1 MATIKLVILPHA
13 VLKDGTHRIR
23 IAVNHQ
29 GITRYI
35 PTRFKVETLTQFRDG
50 QVLNRPDAHTLNIK
64 LRNLLND
71 YEERLYN
78 IPSLQLYSCTQL
90 KEILHNGTTIDKPST
105 FQAVATEYIEELR
118 QDKRD
123 NYATLLERNCR
134 YFTNFCKG
142 DILLS
147 SITPYII
154 QNYVRYLKK
163 NYRMNDT
170 TIDMFIS
177 RTRTIINRARKQ
189 NLVHYDIIPTSV
201 HKIQSPPE
209 RELDITIQE
218 IITIRDSSPKERK
231 LIVARDVF
239 MLSYYLGGAN
249 LIDILSYDFRNTSRF
264 EYVRTKS
271 RNTKTGD
278 KRISLTIPSEA
289 EPIIERWV
297 NKNTGKLDF
306 GYRFSYS
313 NFSRYMNRGVK
324 SLAESLHI
332 KHKVTYYSARKSF
345 VQHGF
350 ELGIPLEILEY
361 CIGQSMKKNRPIFNY
376 LRIMRDHADKAIREI
391 LDNLKQ

>member
-13 VLKDGTHRIR
+13 TLKDGSNKIR

-35 PTRFKVETLTQFRDG
+35 PTHYKVDSPSQFRDG
-50 QVLNRPDAHTLNIK
+50 QVLNRPDAHTMNIK

-78 IPSLQLYSCTQL
+78 ISSLHLYSCTQL
-90 KEILHNGTTIDKPST
+90 KELLHNGSKPDTPLT
-105 FQAVATEYIEELR
+105 FQAVCNEYISELR

-134 YFTNFCKG
+134 YFTAFCKG
-142 DILLS
+142 DILLA

-177 RTRTIINRARKQ
+177 RTRTILNRAKKQ
-189 NLVHYDIIPTSV
+189 NLVHYEVEPTSI
-201 HKIQSPPE
+201 HKIQASPE
-209 RELDITIQE
+209 RELDITVQE
-218 IITIRDSSPKERK
+218 LQKIRDSSPDTKR
-231 LIVARDVF
+231 LIAARDLL
-239 MLSYYLGGAN
+239 MLSYYLGGVN
-249 LIDILSYDFRNTSRF
+249 LIDLLSYDFRNASRF
-264 EYVRTKS
+264 EYIRIKS
-271 RNTKTGD
+271 RNTKMGD
-278 KRISLTIPSEA
+278 KRISITIPPEA
-289 EPIIERWV
+289 SPIIERWM
-297 NKNTGKLDF
+297 NRNTGKLDF
-306 GYRFSYS
+306 GYKFSYS
-313 NFSRYMNRGVK
+313 NFSRYINRSIKALAK
-324 SLAESLHI
+324 SLQI
-332 KHKVTYYSARKSF
+332 KSKVTYYSARKSF

-350 ELGIPLEILEY
+350 ELGVPLEVLEY

-376 LRIMRDHADKAIREI
+376 LRIMRDHADKAIRII
-391 LDNLKQ
+391 LDNLI

>member
-13 VLKDGTHRIR
+13 TLKDGTNKIR

-29 GITRYI
+29 GVTRYI
-35 PTRFKVETLTQFRDG
+35 PTHYKVDSPSQFRDG
-50 QVLNRPDAHTLNIK
+50 QVLNRPDAHTMNIK

-78 IPSLQLYSCTQL
+78 ISSLHLYSCTQL
-90 KEILHNGTTIDKPST
+90 KELLRNGSKPDTPLT
-105 FQAVATEYIEELR
+105 FQAVSFEYISELR

-134 YFTNFCKG
+134 YFTAFCKG
-142 DILLS
+142 DILLA

-177 RTRTIINRARKQ
+177 RTRTILNRAKKQ
-189 NLVHYDIIPTSV
+189 NLVHYEIEPTSI
-201 HKIQSPPE
+201 HKIQAAPE
-209 RELDITIQE
+209 RELDITVQE
-218 IITIRDSSPKERK
+218 LIKIRDSSPDSKR
-231 LIVARDVF
+231 LIVARDLIL
-239 MLSYYLGGAN
+239 LSYYLGGVN
-249 LIDILSYDFRNTSRF
+249 LIDLLSYDFRNTRF
-264 EYVRTKS
+264 EYIRTKS
-271 RNTKTGD
+271 RNTKKGD
-278 KRISLTIPSEA
+278 KRISLTIPPEA
-289 EPIIERWV
+289 EAIIERWM
-297 NKNTGKLDF
+297 NHNTGKLDF
-306 GYRFSYS
+306 GYKFSYS
-313 NFSRYMNRGVK
+313 NFSRYVNRSLK
-324 SLAESLHI
+324 SLAKSLHI
-332 KHKVTYYSARKSF
+332 KSKISYYSARKSF

-376 LRIMRDHADKAIREI
+376 LRIMRDHADKAIRTI
-391 LDNLKQ
+391 LDNLIS